1 MNLIILE
8 GEIRIKKRTII
19 VIKVV
24 VILFKVLFDFFLWRV
39 TVFGFVSVFIR
50 EFFVRFVLRYLL

>member
-8 GEIRIKKRTII
+8 GEIRIKKRIII

-39 TVFGFVSVFIR
+39 MVFGFVSVFIR

>member
-39 TVFGFVSVFIR
+39 MVFGFVSVFIR

>member
-39 TVFGFVSVFIR
+39 MVFGFVFIR

>member
-39 TVFGFVSVFIR
+39 MVFGFVLVFIR

>member
-8 GEIRIKKRTII
+8 GEIRIKKRMII

-39 TVFGFVSVFIR
+39 MVFGFVLVFIR

>member
-8 GEIRIKKRTII
+8 GEIRIKKRMII

-39 TVFGFVSVFIR
+39 MVFGFVFIR
-50 EFFVRFVLRYLL
+50 EFFVRFVL